1 MILFSIKFLSENTNF
16 FKAPMAPLLIKFDL
30 STSDIILRN
39 QVLTQLL
46 DFVKSQHLLILNS

>member
-1 MILFSIKFLSENTNF
+1 
-16 FKAPMAPLLIKFDL
+16 MAPLLIEFDL

>member
-1 MILFSIKFLSENTNF
+1 
-16 FKAPMAPLLIKFDL
+16 MAPLLIEFDL

-46 DFVKSQHLLILNS
+46 DFVKSQHLLILNY